1 MDTHKITML
10 YVEDDEQLQNTYSRF
25 FKRRVQYLHLANNGS
40 VGLEKFKEIKP
51 DLIVSDLRMPIMDG
65 IEMIQNIREL
75 DEDVTIIVTSAFN
88 DSEYLSKAIELGVS
102 RYLNKPFK
110 RDQISKIFGKAIE
123 DVLLKKR
130 SEQQRKEL
138 EAIFKISTDGIA
150 IVDKN
155 GKFENINQ
163 TYLDLIKYTKE
174 ESSQITIFDL
184 TQEEERADLE
194 KKFKEVLEKEA
205 ENSCNKS
212 CFDKNGDIFYVNIAL
227 KKMNSDGK
235 VLVRAR
241 DTTKERIQNRKL
253 EEYFKIIDE
262 NIMSSMTDLEGNI
275 TEISS
280 AFCKKSGYS
289 KKELIGKNHKIIKH
303 PDNKEELYKDLWQ
316 KIQNNESWTG
326 EFKNI
331 KKSGEIFW
339 TWQTISPIFDLN
351 KNKIGYTSIKQDIT
365 DKKRIEKISITDKLT
380 GIYNRTKLDETLEEL
395 LQKSKNFSIAI
406 VDIDKFKSV
415 NDNYGHQ
422 AGDSVLVEFSK
433 VVLSNMDENDFFGRW
448 GGEEFLIIFKN
459 REREEVFEILEKI
472 RGEIE
477 KHNFSEVP
485 KITASFGGT
494 KFEKE
499 DTEKTLF
506 IRADENLYK
515 AKKGGRNRVIFE

>member
-1 MDTHKITML
+1 MDKNNLVML
-10 YVEDDEQLQNTYSRF
+10 YVEDDEQLQNTYTRF
-25 FKRRVQYLHLANNGS
+25 FKRRVKDLHLANNGS

-51 DLIVSDLRMPIMDG
+51 DIVVSDLRMPIMDG

-75 DEDVTIIVTSAFN
+75 NEDVTVIVTSAFN

-123 DVLLKKR
+123 DALLKKR
-130 SEQQRKEL
+130 AEQQRKEL

-150 IVDKN
+150 VVDKN

-174 ESSQITIFDL
+174 GSSQISIFDL
-184 TQEEERADLE
+184 TQDDERADLE
-194 KKFKEVLEKEA
+194 KKFKEVLEGGV

-212 CFDKNGDIFYVNIAL
+212 CFDKNGNIFYANIAL
-227 KKMNSDGK
+227 KKMNSNGK
-235 VLVRAR
+235 ILVRAR

-253 EEYFKIIDE
+253 EEYFKLIDE
-262 NIMSSMTDLEGNI
+262 NIISSMTDLDGNI
-275 TEISS
+275 IEVSK
-280 AFCKKSGYS
+280 AFCKTSGYS

-316 KIQNNESWTG
+316 TIQNNESWTG

-380 GIYNRTKLDETLEEL
+380 GIYNRTKLDEILEKL
-395 LQKSKNFSIAI
+395 LENCENFSIAI
-406 VDIDKFKSV
+406 ADIDKFKSI
-415 NDNYGHQ
+415 NDTYGHQ
-422 AGDSVLVEFSK
+422 AGDSVLVEFSR
-433 VVLSNMDENDFFGRW
+433 VALSNIDENDFFGRW

-459 REREEVFEILEKI
+459 REREEVSEILEKI

-485 KITASFGGT
+485 KVTASFGGT

-515 AKKGGRNRVIFE
+515 AKNGGRNRVVFE